1 MQKIFQFFQDVIRG
15 YSEDSEKREKE
26 EFIKIFL
33 LLAFVLVFVL
43 VIDNIISFLAKP
55 SLEQENY
62 LIQDF
67 IVIAFLGFLW
77 VLNRRSY
84 RVAGYLFLLCQIVGV
99 SMLFSVHN
107 INDNFLLFVFPI
119 ISSGFI
125 ISAKTPFVI
134 AFLSTLAYA
143 IIYSIEMPDFRFN
156 YLSVS
161 LLIFISFTT
170 WIVAQRLEKALK
182 RTFDSERKY
191 VSLIENNPA
200 FVYSVERGKQEKW
213 IYASPQIKPLLG
225 YTPQEWMELK
235 NPWISQIH
243 PDDRLAILDKDKE
256 CQKSGVTFQA
266 EYRLH
271 SRDGTWV
278 WVNDLAEPMQ
288 SPDNPTFLQ
297 GLMFDITPR
306 KRNEQTTRVS
316 INISQAAFSTKN
328 LDDFFH
334 LVHSSLGELM
344 SVKNFFIALY
354 DKSKDILS
362 FPYFVD
368 EFDPPMPSGKPQKGL
383 TDYVLRTG
391 KPLLASPEIFEKLVE
406 AGEVQ
411 NIGTPSIDWIGVP
424 LHGKED
430 VFGVM
435 VAQTYSEGSRYTEE
449 DLRMFTFVAN
459 NIALAIER
467 LQAEKEILTTL
478 EEKTAL
484 LREVHHRV
492 KNNLQVISSLLHLQS
507 DFIHDDQDRKMFE
520 DTQSRVKSIAFVHEL
535 LYQTQNL
542 ARIDF
547 GDYIESITFHL
558 VNLYTH
564 NPNVRIRTEIDPL
577 EMNVDTAIPCGLIIN
592 ELISN
597 SFRYAFPDNRQGEI
611 FVKLKRQFI
620 DEKEICI
627 LTISDDGIGIP
638 EYIIFPN
645 KNSLGLQLVDILTRQ
660 LGGKVTLDREKGAV
674 FTIQFPLRN

>member
-26 EFIKIFL
+26 EFIKIFI

-55 SLEQENY
+55 SLVQENY

-77 VLNRRSY
+77 VLNRRTY

-161 LLIFISFTT
+161 LLVFISFTT

-243 PDDRLAILDKDKE
+243 PR
-256 CQKSGVTFQA
+256 
-266 EYRLH
+266 
-271 SRDGTWV
+271 
-278 WVNDLAEPMQ
+278 
-288 SPDNPTFLQ
+288 
-297 GLMFDITPR
+297 
-306 KRNEQTTRVS
+306 
-316 INISQAAFSTKN
+316 
-328 LDDFFH
+328 
-334 LVHSSLGELM
+334 
-344 SVKNFFIALY
+344 
-354 DKSKDILS
+354 
-362 FPYFVD
+362 
-368 EFDPPMPSGKPQKGL
+368 
-383 TDYVLRTG
+383 
-391 KPLLASPEIFEKLVE
+391 
-406 AGEVQ
+406 
-411 NIGTPSIDWIGVP
+411 
-424 LHGKED
+424 
-430 VFGVM
+430 
-435 VAQTYSEGSRYTEE
+435 
-449 DLRMFTFVAN
+449 
-459 NIALAIER
+459 
-467 LQAEKEILTTL
+467 
-478 EEKTAL
+478 
-484 LREVHHRV
+484 
-492 KNNLQVISSLLHLQS
+492 
-507 DFIHDDQDRKMFE
+507 
-520 DTQSRVKSIAFVHEL
+520 
-535 LYQTQNL
+535 
-542 ARIDF
+542 DF
-547 GDYIESITFHL
+547 G
-558 VNLYTH
+558 
-564 NPNVRIRTEIDPL
+564 
-577 EMNVDTAIPCGLIIN
+577 
-592 ELISN
+592 
-597 SFRYAFPDNRQGEI
+597 QG
-611 FVKLKRQFI
+611 
-620 DEKEICI
+620 
-627 LTISDDGIGIP
+627 
-638 EYIIFPN
+638 
-645 KNSLGLQLVDILTRQ
+645 
-660 LGGKVTLDREKGAV
+660 
-674 FTIQFPLRN
+674 